1 MEVVNNVLISYI
13 FINKTIVDTV
23 YMHNQGVEKRGKFL
37 YKVWKDSDKKNI
49 KEVWHK
55 REDGWEKLLSL
66 SLKKLK
72 GK

>member
-1 MEVVNNVLISYI
+1 MEVVSKVLISYI

-23 YMHNQGVEKRGKFL
+23 YMHNQGVEKNGKFL
-37 YKVWKDSDKKNI
+37 YRVWKDSDKKNI

-55 REDGWEKLLSL
+55 REGGWEKLLSL